1 MISSKI
7 QVETIQ
13 KLGKKWGVEQNE
25 RIRRGVRQVSE
36 FWRKQDGSAKSFQ
49 RFCLEHFLVRPE
61 DLNALFNRFMERL
74 ETLYGHLNRVYREFN
89 WPLQVDSGPILP
101 ADELFGSFDVYAHL
115 SEDFFRSRLAFLA
128 LLNFPK
134 YSLREKQTLG
144 RDWNRRQWAEARL
157 TDLFRE
163 RVPAE
168 VNQKRTRAYTRADDY
183 ISNYNI
189 PMDRLR
195 DGENV
200 PLFPEGMKLISHWGL
215 RDELKAQYAE
225 KDGFRRQ
232 KLIEKVMER
241 VITQEIPAAVL
252 SRREPLWNPL
262 TNEIHPTRKQ
272 KAVKNLPEGGR
283 RYQFLWEVFNA
294 ERAADRFTPD
304 NPSHIERRFNVN
316 REIAEEDVEKMLV
329 EILTAPPL
337 KQMADHLRKTLQ
349 RDLEAFDIWYTGFK
363 PRSGYPE
370 PELDRLVQK
379 RFPNLSEFQ
388 RQIPEILRQLGFSV
402 EKARFLADHIQ
413 VDPARGAGHAL
424 GARMR
429 RDKAHL
435 RTRAPEGGM
444 NFKGF
449 NTAMH
454 ELGHNV
460 EQVFSLNGIDYY
472 TLEGVPNTAFTEAF
486 AFLFQGRDLQIL
498 ELAEENPQK
507 EALHALNS
515 LWSAFE
521 IAGVSLLDMR
531 VWRWMYDHPGASA
544 EKLREA
550 VIDLARDVW
559 NRYFAP
565 VLGCRDKILLA
576 IYSHIVYCGMY
587 IPDYAIGHVISFQIE
602 SYLKGRNLGE
612 EMERMCTLGRLAPQ
626 LWMRQ
631 AVGAPISPQAMI
643 SAAAAAGTFLN
654 H

>member
-7 QVETIQ
+7 QAETIQ
-13 KLGKKWGVEQNE
+13 KLEKKWGVEQSE
-25 RIRRGVRQVSE
+25 RVRRGVSQVSE

-61 DLNALFNRFMERL
+61 ELNALFNRFMERL

-101 ADELFGSFDVYAHL
+101 ADELFGSFDVYAHI

-128 LLNFPK
+128 LLNFPQ

-163 RVPAE
+163 RIPAE
-168 VNQKRTRAYTRADDY
+168 INQKRTRAYTRADDY

-189 PMDRLR
+189 SMDGLR
-195 DGENV
+195 DGEKSR
-200 PLFPEGMKLISHWGL
+200 LFPEGMKLISHWGL

-225 KDGFRRQ
+225 KDGLRRQ
-232 KLIEKVMER
+232 KLIAKVMER
-241 VITQEIPAAVL
+241 VITQEIPAAVINQPGL
-252 SRREPLWNPL
+252 LWNPFS
-262 TNEIHPTRKQ
+262 NEIHPIDEQ
-272 KAVKNLPEGGR
+272 KTAKIRPEGGR
-283 RYQFLWEVFNA
+283 RYQFLLEVFNA
-294 ERAADRFTPD
+294 EGAVDRFTPA
-304 NPSHIERRFNVN
+304 NPSHIERRFNVD

-337 KQMADHLRKTLQ
+337 KKMAAYMRETLR

-370 PELDRLVQK
+370 AELDRIVQK
-379 RFPNLSEFQ
+379 RFPDLAAFQ
-388 RQIPEILRQLGFSV
+388 RQIPEILTQLGFSP

-435 RTRAPEGGM
+435 RTRVPEGGM

-460 EQVFSLNGIDYY
+460 EQVFSLNGIDFY
-472 TLEGVPNTAFTEAF
+472 TMEGVPNTAFTEAF
-486 AFLFQGRDLQIL
+486 AFLFQGKDLQIL
-498 ELAEENPQK
+498 GLADKNPQK

-521 IAGVSLLDMR
+521 IAGVSLLDMH
-531 VWRWMYDHPGASA
+531 VWRWMYAHPDAPA
-544 EKLREA
+544 EKLRDA
-550 VIDLARDVW
+550 VIAIARDIW

-626 LWMRQ
+626 LWMQQ
-631 AVGAPISPQAMI
+631 AVGAPISPQPMI
-643 SAAAAAGTFLN
+643 RAAEAAAFLN